1 MDKEIIGQIDEIEK
15 NLARFTVDLREKK
28 LKTALRKA
36 SQLINTRIQP
46 NIPAD
51 GKYKG
56 GIAYTERKGARAR
69 RPPLSES
76 LSIVV
81 KGYQEAVVAVG
92 GPLARIG
99 GRHAHLVERGFQ
111 HVSGGTLANSGGRTR
126 YAMKT
131 THYDLVDVGA
141 GVNRRKMWM
150 ARRQRN
156 DKRRGTGRVN
166 RKIPG
171 RPYLTPAV
179 SASKTEVDQL
189 IIRYLQRAAKR
200 FEKGL
205 ATAEVVDV

>member
-1 MDKEIIGQIDEIEK
+1 MGKEIIGQIDEIEK
-15 NLARFTVDLREKK
+15 QLARFTIDLREKK

-36 SQLINTRIQP
+36 SFLINSRIQP

-56 GIAYTERKGARAR
+56 GIAYTERKGARSR
-69 RPPLSES
+69 RPPLADS
-76 LSIVV
+76 LSVVV

-111 HVSGGTLANSGGRTR
+111 HTSGGTLKGSGGRTR
-126 YAMKT
+126 YAMRT
-131 THYDLVDVGA
+131 THYDLVDVGS
-141 GVNRRKMWM
+141 GINKRKMWT
-150 ARRQRN
+150 ARRVRN
-156 DKRRGTGRVN
+156 DARRGTGRVN
-166 RKIPG
+166 KRIPG

-179 SASKTEVDQL
+179 AASRTEVDQL

-205 ATAEVVDV
+205 ATAEVVDA